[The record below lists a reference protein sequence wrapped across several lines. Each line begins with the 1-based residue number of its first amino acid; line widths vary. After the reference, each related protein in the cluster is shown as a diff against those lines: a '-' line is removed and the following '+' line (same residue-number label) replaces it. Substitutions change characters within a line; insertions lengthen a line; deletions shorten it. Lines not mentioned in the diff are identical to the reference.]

1 MKTFLSHFWMIRNGR
16 LENRDDGTQPTQA
29 EIRTDPILRTLYAQA
44 QQRNPDAPNVKAF
57 LKWMDEA

>member
-16 LENRDDGTQPTQA
+16 LENREDGTQPSQS
-29 EIRTDPILRTLYAQA
+29 EIRTDPILRTLYGQA
-44 QQRNPDAPNVKAF
+44 KQLNPDAPNVKAF